1 MRVLLDAARCTGHG
15 RCYSLAPA
23 LFDSDDEGH
32 CVLLVDEV
40 PDGMDADAW
49 LAVDNCPE
57 TALAIEP

>member
-1 MRVLLDAARCTGHG
+1 
-15 RCYSLAPA
+15 
-23 LFDSDDEGH
+23 
-32 CVLLVDEV
+32 VLLVDEV